1 LVWNLGSLLGFLIAI
16 QVATGL
22 LLVLGY
28 TSNEEA
34 FDSVQY
40 IMMER
45 SYGYLIRILHFNG
58 AAFIFII
65 LYLHLFKALFYGSY
79 RLNKVWGVGVILFV
93 LMMATAFSGY
103 VLLYSQMSYWAAMV
117 IINFFSTIPVIGNN
131 LVLLIFGR
139 FIVRRRT
146 LKLLFIV
153 HFLVPFLILFIVFV
167 HLYFLHEHGSSSSLS
182 LVNDDSKI
190 YFYPRYAMK
199 DSINLVFIL
208 VGWILILV
216 YPFDFGDPE
225 IFLEKEQMMRPVHII
240 PEFYFLFAYAIL
252 RAIPNK
258 RLGLTLLVLAIASL
272 FLLSINSSY
281 RFKLPGSLLCWH
293 KALVFLFIRIGLV
306 LTFLGKALVEVPFI
320 TLSLLFTI
328 LYFLTLFS
336 ILFIRIVLDR
346 SLN

>member
-1 LVWNLGSLLGFLIAI
+1 LRFLIGI
-16 QVATGL
+16 QVVTGL
-22 LLVLGY
+22 LLVLNY
-28 TSNEEA
+28 TSNEGA

-40 IMMER
+40 LIIER
-45 SYGYLIRILHFNG
+45 TYGYLVRILHFNG

-79 RLNKVWGVGVILFV
+79 RLSKVWRVGIMLLV
-93 LMMATAFSGY
+93 LIMAAAFSGY

-117 IINFFSTIPVIGNN
+117 IINFFRTIPILGNN

-139 FIVRRRT
+139 FIVRRST
-146 LKLLFIV
+146 LKLLFVV
-153 HFLVPFLILFIVFV
+153 HFLVPFLILLMIVV
-167 HLYFLHEHGSSSSLS
+167 HLYFLHEHGRSSSLS

-199 DSINLVFIL
+199 DSINLVFLLI
-208 VGWILILV
+208 GWILMLI
-216 YPFDFGDPE
+216 YPFNLGDPE
-225 IFLEKEQMMRPVHII
+225 MFIEKEQMIRPVHII

-258 RLGLTLLVLAIASL
+258 RLGLTLLVLAILSL
-272 FLLSINSSY
+272 FLLSINRNY
-281 RFKLPGSLLCWH
+281 MYKLPGSLLGWH
-293 KALVFLFIRIGLV
+293 KALIFLFIRVGLV

-336 ILFIRIVLDR
+336 ILLIRFVFNH
-346 SLN
+346 SLS